1 MLMFNIIYSTNK
13 LELPISPEITI
24 MELKMN
30 IMGILDLDMNDFLML
45 LENVGNIDME
55 EMLELPL
62 VCLDLSNKYF

>member
-1 MLMFNIIYSTNK
+1 MFNIIYSTNK